1 METRLK
7 WWAMFCASIVMLF
20 LGWQFGFLQT
30 LYETDVTFISWLII
44 GLYLVLSM
52 RTGWK
57 IHMFDI
63 TNNKQSSS
71 RPEWYMSEMLLSLGM
86 VGTVIGFIYMLST
99 MFTDINVEDIAS
111 VQYALGQMATGM
123 GTALWT
129 TLMGLICSILLKLQL
144 VYMDEFVKYEK

>member
-20 LGWQFGFLQT
+20 LGWQFGFLHT

>member
-1 METRLK
+1 
-7 WWAMFCASIVMLF
+7 MFCASIVMLF

>member
-7 WWAMFCASIVMLF
+7 WWAMFCSSIVMLF
-20 LGWQFGFLQT
+20 LCWQFGFLTT
-30 LYETDVTFISWLII
+30 LYNTDVTYISWLIT
-44 GLYLVLSM
+44 GLYIVLSL
-52 RTGWK
+52 RAGWK

-63 TNNKQSSS
+63 TNDKQSSS

-99 MFTDINVEDIAS
+99 MFTDINVQDINS

-129 TLMGLICSILLKLQL
+129 TLTGLICSILLKLQL

>member
-1 METRLK
+1 
-7 WWAMFCASIVMLF
+7 
-20 LGWQFGFLQT
+20 
-30 LYETDVTFISWLII
+30 
-44 GLYLVLSM
+44 
-52 RTGWK
+52 
-57 IHMFDI
+57 MFDI
-63 TNNKQSSS
+63 TNDKQSSS

-99 MFTDINVEDIAS
+99 MFTDINVQDINS

-129 TLMGLICSILLKLQL
+129 TLTGLICSILLKLQL